1 MRIPR
6 PHVSVPEPFIGQESH
21 DCIGQ
26 SPVVSG
32 STRDMSNA
40 FPPPSPWSAEGQH
53 SAPYVQPQRPGLPA
67 RFVVGVSLLALAMG
81 AIGGVVVQEV
91 LDRSDSATYSPR
103 TAAPL
108 SVADDGVDAEKSDVA
123 AVAERLAASV
133 VTISSDVSSA
143 TSSGG
148 ATGTGV
154 VLTANGE
161 ILTNAHVVEGAT
173 AVRVRFAGETEPVTA
188 RVLASDEGNDLA
200 LLKVSATGLTPATFA
215 APDSVRVGDEVVA
228 IGYALALDGGPSVT
242 VGIVSALKRTIVT
255 ESGALNSLIQTDA
268 AISSG
273 NSGGPLSNMRGEVV
287 GINTAVARGGS
298 TSAANNIG
306 FAISVEEVLTVVD
319 QLRKTAGGEPR
330 TEGFLGVGLAERTD
344 GGAGAIIADVQPNS
358 PAADAGIREGDL
370 VLSVDGEP
378 INGQTGLV
386 AAIRDRSPGDVVA
399 IEVSRNGVR
408 ETLTA
413 TLVARASQ

>member
-1 MRIPR
+1 ML
-6 PHVSVPEPFIGQESH
+6 
-21 DCIGQ
+21 
-26 SPVVSG
+26 
-32 STRDMSNA
+32 
-40 FPPPSPWSAEGQH
+40 PPPSPWGHDEPRFEPGY
-53 SAPYVQPQRPGLPA
+53 APTGRAASRAGLPA

-103 TAAPL
+103 SAAPL
-108 SVADDGVDAEKSDVA
+108 SVADDGGGDEAGRTGVA

-133 VTISSDVSSA
+133 VTISSDVN
-143 TSSGG
+143 TGFSSGG

-154 VLTANGE
+154 VLTTNGE

-173 AVRVRFAGETEPVTA
+173 EVRVRFAGETEPVTA
-188 RVLASDEGNDLA
+188 QVLASDEGNDLA
-200 LLKVSATGLTPATFA
+200 LLKVSASGLTPATFA

-273 NSGGPLSNMRGEVV
+273 NSGGPLANMRGEVV
-287 GINTAVARGGS
+287 GINTAVARGGA

-306 FAISVEEVLTVVD
+306 FAISVEEVLTVVE

-330 TEGFLGVGLAERTD
+330 VEGFLGVGLAERTD
-344 GGAGAIIADVQPNS
+344 GGAGAIIADVQPDS
-358 PAADAGIREGDL
+358 PAAAAGIREGDL

-386 AAIRDRSPGDVVA
+386 AAIRDRSPGDVVE

-408 ETLTA
+408 ETLSA
-413 TLVARASQ
+413 TLVARTNQ

>member
-1 MRIPR
+1 ML
-6 PHVSVPEPFIGQESH
+6 
-21 DCIGQ
+21 
-26 SPVVSG
+26 
-32 STRDMSNA
+32 
-40 FPPPSPWSAEGQH
+40 PPPSPWGHDEPRFEPGYPPTDRAASRA
-53 SAPYVQPQRPGLPA
+53 GLPA

-103 TAAPL
+103 SAAPL
-108 SVADDGVDAEKSDVA
+108 SVADDDGGGDAAGKTGVA

-133 VTISSDVSSA
+133 VTISSDVN
-143 TSSGG
+143 TGFSSGG

-154 VLTANGE
+154 VLTTNGE

-173 AVRVRFAGETEPVTA
+173 EVRVRFAGETEPVTA
-188 RVLASDEGNDLA
+188 QVLASDEGNDLA
-200 LLKVSATGLTPATFA
+200 LLKVSASGLTPATFA

-273 NSGGPLSNMRGEVV
+273 NSGGPLANMRGEVV
-287 GINTAVARGGS
+287 GINTAVARGGA

-306 FAISVEEVLTVVD
+306 FAISVEEVLTVVE

-330 TEGFLGVGLAERTD
+330 VEGFLGVGLAERTD
-344 GGAGAIIADVQPNS
+344 GGAGAIIADVQPDS
-358 PAADAGIREGDL
+358 PAAAAGIREGDL

-386 AAIRDRSPGDVVA
+386 AAIRDRSPGDVVE

-408 ETLTA
+408 ETLSA
-413 TLVARASQ
+413 TLVARTNQ

>member
-1 MRIPR
+1 ML
-6 PHVSVPEPFIGQESH
+6 
-21 DCIGQ
+21 
-26 SPVVSG
+26 
-32 STRDMSNA
+32 
-40 FPPPSPWSAEGQH
+40 PPPSPWEADEPRVEPGYPPT
-53 SAPYVQPQRPGLPA
+53 APAASRAGVPA
-67 RFVVGVSLLALAMG
+67 RFVIGVSLLALAMG
-81 AIGGVVVQEV
+81 AIGGVVAQEV

-103 TAAPL
+103 SAAPL
-108 SVADDGVDAEKSDVA
+108 SVADEDVDDAEKSGVA

-133 VTISSDVSSA
+133 VTISSDVD
-143 TSSGG
+143 TGFSSGG

-154 VLTANGE
+154 VLTTNGE

-173 AVRVRFAGETEPVTA
+173 EVRVRFAGETEPVTA

-200 LLKVSATGLTPATFA
+200 LLKVSASGLVPATFA
-215 APDSVRVGDEVVA
+215 APSSVRVGDEVVA

-273 NSGGPLSNMRGEVV
+273 NSGGPLANIRGEVV
-287 GINTAVARGGS
+287 GINTAVARGGA

-306 FAISVEEVLTVVD
+306 FAISVEEVLTVVE
-319 QLRKTAGGEPR
+319 QLRRTAGGEPR
-330 TEGFLGVGLAERTD
+330 IEGFLGVGLAERTD
-344 GGAGAIIADVQPNS
+344 GGAGAIIADVQPDS
-358 PAADAGIREGDL
+358 PAAVAGIREGDL

-386 AAIRDRSPGDVVA
+386 AAIRDRSPGDVVE
-399 IEVSRNGVR
+399 IEVSRDGVR
-408 ETLTA
+408 ETLSA
-413 TLVARASQ
+413 TLVARTNE

>member
-1 MRIPR
+1 ML
-6 PHVSVPEPFIGQESH
+6 
-21 DCIGQ
+21 
-26 SPVVSG
+26 
-32 STRDMSNA
+32 
-40 FPPPSPWSAEGQH
+40 PPPSPWGHDEPRFEPVHPPTDGAAS
-53 SAPYVQPQRPGLPA
+53 RTGLPA
-67 RFVVGVSLLALAMG
+67 RFVIGVSLLALAMG

-108 SVADDGVDAEKSDVA
+108 SIADDEGADDVEGTGVS

-133 VTISSDVSSA
+133 VTISSDVN
-143 TSSGG
+143 TGFSSGG

-154 VLTANGE
+154 VLTTNGE

-173 AVRVRFAGETEPVTA
+173 EVRVRFAGETEPVTA
-188 RVLASDEGNDLA
+188 QVLASDEGNDLA
-200 LLKVSATGLTPATFA
+200 LLKVSARDLTPATFA
-215 APDSVRVGDEVVA
+215 SPDSVRVGDEVVA

-273 NSGGPLSNMRGEVV
+273 NSGGPLANMRGEVV
-287 GINTAVARGGS
+287 GINTAVARGGA

-306 FAISVEEVLTVVD
+306 FAISVEEVLTVVE

-330 TEGFLGVGLAERTD
+330 VEGFLGVGLAERTD
-344 GGAGAIIADVQPNS
+344 GGAGAIIADVQPDS

-386 AAIRDRSPGDVVA
+386 AAIRDRSPGDVVE
-399 IEVSRNGVR
+399 IEVSRDGVR
-408 ETLTA
+408 ETLSA
-413 TLVARASQ
+413 TLVARASE

>member
-1 MRIPR
+1 
-6 PHVSVPEPFIGQESH
+6 
-21 DCIGQ
+21 
-26 SPVVSG
+26 
-32 STRDMSNA
+32 MSNML
-40 FPPPSPWSAEGQH
+40 PPPSPWGTDEPRFEPGYPTREPA
-53 SAPYVQPQRPGLPA
+53 APRTGLPA
-67 RFVVGVSLLALAMG
+67 RFVIGVSLLALAMG

-91 LDRSDSATYSPR
+91 LDRTDSATYSPR
-103 TAAPL
+103 SAAPL
-108 SVADDGVDAEKSDVA
+108 SVADDDADDRNEKSDVA
-123 AVAERLAASV
+123 EVAERLADSV
-133 VTISSDVSSA
+133 VTISSDIA
-143 TSSGG
+143 DGFSSGG

-173 AVRVRFAGETEPVTA
+173 EVRVRFAGETEPVTA

-200 LLKVSATGLTPATFA
+200 LLKVSASGLVPATFA
-215 APDSVRVGDEVVA
+215 APSSVRVGDEVVA

-273 NSGGPLSNMRGEVV
+273 NSGGPLANMRGEVV
-287 GINTAVARGGS
+287 GINTAVARGGA

-306 FAISVEEVLTVVD
+306 FAISVEEVLTVVE

-330 TEGFLGVGLAERTD
+330 VEGFLGVGLAERTD
-344 GGAGAIIADVQPNS
+344 GGAGAIIADVQPDS
-358 PAADAGIREGDL
+358 PAAEAGIREGDL

-386 AAIRDRSPGDVVA
+386 AAIRDRSPGDVVE
-399 IEVSRNGVR
+399 IEVSRDGVR
-408 ETLTA
+408 ETLSA
-413 TLVARASQ
+413 TLVARTNQ

>member
-1 MRIPR
+1 
-6 PHVSVPEPFIGQESH
+6 
-21 DCIGQ
+21 
-26 SPVVSG
+26 
-32 STRDMSNA
+32 
-40 FPPPSPWSAEGQH
+40 
-53 SAPYVQPQRPGLPA
+53 
-67 RFVVGVSLLALAMG
+67 MG

-91 LDRSDSATYSPR
+91 LDRTDSATYSPR
-103 TAAPL
+103 SAAPL
-108 SVADDGVDAEKSDVA
+108 SVADDDADDRSERSEVA
-123 AVAERLAASV
+123 DVAERLADSV
-133 VTISSDVSSA
+133 VTISSDIA
-143 TSSGG
+143 DGFSSGG

-173 AVRVRFAGETEPVTA
+173 EVRVRFAGETEPVTA

-200 LLKVSATGLTPATFA
+200 LLKVSASGLVPATFA
-215 APDSVRVGDEVVA
+215 APSSVRVGDEVVA

-273 NSGGPLSNMRGEVV
+273 NSGGPLANMRGEVV
-287 GINTAVARGGS
+287 GINTAVARGGA

-306 FAISVEEVLTVVD
+306 FAISVEEVLTVVE

-330 TEGFLGVGLAERTD
+330 IEGFLGVGLAERTD
-344 GGAGAIIADVQPNS
+344 GGAGAIIADVQADS
-358 PAADAGIREGDL
+358 PAAAAGIREGDL

-386 AAIRDRSPGDVVA
+386 AAIRDRSPGDVVE
-399 IEVSRNGVR
+399 IEVSRDGVR
-408 ETLTA
+408 ETLSA
-413 TLVARASQ
+413 TLVARTNE

>member
-1 MRIPR
+1 
-6 PHVSVPEPFIGQESH
+6 
-21 DCIGQ
+21 
-26 SPVVSG
+26 
-32 STRDMSNA
+32 MSNML
-40 FPPPSPWSAEGQH
+40 PPPSPWGNDEPRFEPGYSPTERAA
-53 SAPYVQPQRPGLPA
+53 SPAGLPA

-81 AIGGVVVQEV
+81 AIGGVVAQEV

-108 SVADDGVDAEKSDVA
+108 SVADGDGGDDAEKSGVA

-133 VTISSDVSSA
+133 VTISSDISTGS
-143 TSSGG
+143 SSGG

-154 VLTANGE
+154 VLTTNGE

-173 AVRVRFAGETEPVTA
+173 EVRVRFAGETEPVTA
-188 RVLASDEGNDLA
+188 EVLASDEGNDLA
-200 LLKVSATGLTPATFA
+200 LLKVTARNLTPATFA

-273 NSGGPLSNMRGEVV
+273 NSGGPLANMRGEVV
-287 GINTAVARGGS
+287 GINTAVARGGA

-306 FAISVEEVLTVVD
+306 FAISVEEVLTVVE

-330 TEGFLGVGLAERTD
+330 VEGFLGVGLAERTD
-344 GGAGAIIADVQPNS
+344 GGAGAIIADVQPDS
-358 PAADAGIREGDL
+358 PAAEAGIREGDL

-386 AAIRDRSPGDVVA
+386 AAIRDRSPGDVVE
-399 IEVSRNGVR
+399 IEVSRDGVR
-408 ETLTA
+408 ETLSA
-413 TLVARASQ
+413 TLVARTNQ

>member
-1 MRIPR
+1 ML
-6 PHVSVPEPFIGQESH
+6 
-21 DCIGQ
+21 
-26 SPVVSG
+26 
-32 STRDMSNA
+32 
-40 FPPPSPWSAEGQH
+40 PPPSPWGHDEPRFEPGYPPTDRAASRA
-53 SAPYVQPQRPGLPA
+53 GLPA
-67 RFVVGVSLLALAMG
+67 RFVVGVSLLALATG

-103 TAAPL
+103 SAAPL
-108 SVADDGVDAEKSDVA
+108 SVADDDGGGDAAGETGVA

-133 VTISSDVSSA
+133 VTISSDVN
-143 TSSGG
+143 TGFSSGG

-154 VLTANGE
+154 VLTTNGE

-173 AVRVRFAGETEPVTA
+173 EVRVRFAGETEPVTA
-188 RVLASDEGNDLA
+188 QVLASDEGNDLA
-200 LLKVSATGLTPATFA
+200 LLKVSASGLTPATFA

-273 NSGGPLSNMRGEVV
+273 NSGGPLANMRGEVV
-287 GINTAVARGGS
+287 GINTAVARGGA

-306 FAISVEEVLTVVD
+306 FAISVEEVLTVVE

-330 TEGFLGVGLAERTD
+330 VEGFLGVGLAERTD
-344 GGAGAIIADVQPNS
+344 GGAGAIIADVQPDS
-358 PAADAGIREGDL
+358 PAAAAGIREGDL

-386 AAIRDRSPGDVVA
+386 AAIRDRSPGDVVE

-408 ETLTA
+408 ETLSA
-413 TLVARASQ
+413 TLVARTNQ

>member
-1 MRIPR
+1 ML
-6 PHVSVPEPFIGQESH
+6 
-21 DCIGQ
+21 
-26 SPVVSG
+26 
-32 STRDMSNA
+32 
-40 FPPPSPWSAEGQH
+40 PPPSPWGHDEPRFEPSPASSERSG
-53 SAPYVQPQRPGLPA
+53 SRAGLPA

-91 LDRSDSATYSPR
+91 LDRSDSSTYSPR

-108 SVADDGVDAEKSDVA
+108 SVADDDVDDAEKTNVA

-133 VTISSDVSSA
+133 VTISSDVD
-143 TSSGG
+143 TGFSSGG

-154 VLTANGE
+154 VLTTNGE
-161 ILTNAHVVEGAT
+161 ILTNAHVVEGASE
-173 AVRVRFAGETEPVTA
+173 VRVRFAGETEPVIA
-188 RVLASDEGNDLA
+188 QVLASDEGNDLA
-200 LLKVSATGLTPATFA
+200 LLKVSARGLTPATFA
-215 APDSVRVGDEVVA
+215 AAESVRVGDEVVA

-273 NSGGPLSNMRGEVV
+273 NSGGPLANMRGEVV
-287 GINTAVARGGS
+287 GINTAVARGGA

-306 FAISVEEVLTVVD
+306 FAISVEEVLTVVE

-330 TEGFLGVGLAERTD
+330 EEGFLGVGLAERTD
-344 GGAGAIIADVQPNS
+344 GGAGAIIADVQPDS
-358 PAADAGIREGDL
+358 PAATAGIREGDL

-386 AAIRDRSPGDVVA
+386 AAIRDRSPGDVVE
-399 IEVSRNGVR
+399 IEVSRDGVR

-413 TLVARASQ
+413 TLVARSNE